1 MVRDIV
7 SMIPYATE
15 WLGCPNTQIIT
26 IKIFDKFDNDD
37 FGLIIRSSGR
47 RNHFD
52 TL

>member
-7 SMIPYATE
+7 SMIPYAAQ

-37 FGLIIRSSGR
+37 FGLESVDFLVP
-47 RNHFD
+47 HEA
-52 TL
+52 L